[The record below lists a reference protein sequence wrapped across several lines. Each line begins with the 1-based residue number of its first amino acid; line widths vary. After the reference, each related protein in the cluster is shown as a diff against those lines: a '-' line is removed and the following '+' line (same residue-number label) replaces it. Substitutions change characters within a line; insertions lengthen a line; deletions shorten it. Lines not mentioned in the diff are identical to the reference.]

1 MTKRYRKFKLPFMK
15 GLFKIFLKFM
25 LLSCLSSAF
34 FASCATTGSSAEKQ
48 TPAVYVTNLRK
59 VNILTTDKIEN
70 PVDEVQLFQG
80 SFADNVFSVP
90 LYIQADKDGLNI
102 SILNDFGT
110 SLGELSYNGT
120 SVHFDSALFPEN
132 IKAEYIV
139 WDFQLAYYRPE
150 EISQLLSKHKLSFSV
165 EKDEASEVRIIM
177 DDHSVIESVL
187 IKKNFIEIKNFLRG
201 YEYTL
206 TGAGDE

>member
-1 MTKRYRKFKLPFMK
+1 MVV
-15 GLFKIFLKFM
+15 
-25 LLSCLSSAF
+25 LLE
-34 FASCATTGSSAEKQ
+34 TQ
-48 TPAVYVTNLRK
+48 
-59 VNILTTDKIEN
+59 
-70 PVDEVQLFQG
+70 
-80 SFADNVFSVP
+80 
-90 LYIQADKDGLNI
+90 
-102 SILNDFGT
+102 
-110 SLGELSYNGT
+110 
-120 SVHFDSALFPEN
+120 N